1 VKWTV
6 QTCAVAVAALAWTAL
21 PARAADADK
30 DASSSTAASHE
41 STAAAETTA
50 DASGGEGAAQKT
62 DQPSGPLAIHVGDAD
77 LVIGGF
83 MDATVIN
90 RSTNVGSGIG
100 TNFGTIPFSNT
111 YQGNLSETKFS
122 AQNSRLTL
130 AATSRVGSANVKGYV
145 EVDFLGNAP
154 NGLNVTSNS
163 DTLRLRLYW
172 VQLRTAKFEFLAGQS
187 WSFMTPNRRGLSPE
201 PGDLFY
207 SQDVDTNYQMG
218 LTWERTMQFRFIGH
232 FSDMFAA
239 GLSLSNP
246 EQYVG
251 SAVVLPAAFPAGQ
264 VDQGTTTTTVPNPFS
279 DIVFKVAFDPK
290 TAKETHQHIDAAFL
304 FRGFKTYNPVN
315 SATDTSKGT
324 GGSVNAV
331 LELVKNFRLALTSFY
346 SSGGGR
352 YIANTNIPDFIV
364 NKDFTMTTV
373 KSRAYIVGPEFVF
386 NKELIYG
393 YYSWVNADPEVSTD
407 VCAAPALGAAPVCKQ
422 IGFGV
427 TGGSAANKN
436 LKEGT
441 FGITHTFF
449 RDPKIGGMQ
458 LMFQYSYVKRTP
470 FSVPAGTPTDAH
482 TNMVYV
488 NVRYLLP

>member
-1 VKWTV
+1 
-6 QTCAVAVAALAWTAL
+6 VAVVALAWTAL

-30 DASSSTAASHE
+30 DASLSTAASHE
-41 STAAAETTA
+41 STATTETASDAPAA
-50 DASGGEGAAQKT
+50 EGAAQDKPT
-62 DQPSGPLAIHVGDAD
+62 SPLEIHVGDAD

-83 MDATVIN
+83 LDATVIN

-130 AATSRVGSANVKGYV
+130 AATAKVGGANVKGYV

-163 DTLRLRLYW
+163 NTLRMRLFW
-172 VQLRTAKFEFLAGQS
+172 VQYRLDKFEFLAGQS
-187 WSFMTPNRRGLSPE
+187 WSFLTPNRRGLSPE

-207 SQDVDTNYQMG
+207 SQNVDTNYQMG

-232 FSDMFAA
+232 FSDIFTA

-251 SAVVLPAAFPAGQ
+251 TGVVLPAAFPVGQ
-264 VDQGTTTTTVPNPFS
+264 VDNGAVTTTVPNPFS
-279 DIVFKVAFDPK
+279 DIIFKVAFDPK

-304 FRGFKTYNPVN
+304 YRGFKTYNPAN
-315 SATDTSKGT
+315 NATDTSKGT

-331 LELVKNFRLALTSFY
+331 LELVKNFRIALTSFY

-364 NKDFTMTTV
+364 NKDFSMTTV
-373 KSRAYIVGPEFVF
+373 KSRAYIVGPEFVM

-407 VCAAPALGAAPVCKQ
+407 VCAAPVPGAAPVCKQ
-422 IGFGV
+422 IGYGIA
-427 TGGSAANKN
+427 GNNAANKN

-441 FGITHTFF
+441 VGITHTFF

-458 LMFQYSYVKRTP
+458 LMIQYSYVKRTP
-470 FSVPAGTPTDAH
+470 FSVAAGTPTDAH
-482 TNMVYV
+482 TNMLYV